1 MFKMRANIVAMGLI
15 GGAILLPI
23 NLAQAEQV
31 GHASWY
37 ALHSR
42 TASGEM
48 MNPSDMTAAHRSL
61 PFGTR
66 VLVEN
71 LSNGHSVVVRINDRG
86 PFVQGRIIDV
96 SKAAASSLGMLGSGT
111 AKVRVSSAGGSSAK
125 VSAPKV
131 AGLMR
136 SAPEVKRVASRAST
150 RKTVAVASREPRK
163 ASRRDPAPVVVLASA
178 DSPYSVFGR
187 STPGFMKN

>member
-1 MFKMRANIVAMGLI
+1 MFEMRAKIVAMGLI

-23 NLAQAEQV
+23 NAAQAEQV

-42 TASGEM
+42 TASGEI
-48 MNPSDMTAAHRSL
+48 MNPGDLTAAHRSL

-86 PFVQGRIIDV
+86 PFVAGRIIDV

-111 AKVRVSSAGGSSAK
+111 RKSESERGWRRVSKQGSAQDRRPDAVGASGEAGGGAGKYPQDRGRGLARASQGAAAVAWSSPRPTAPIACSAG
-125 VSAPKV
+125 AP
-131 AGLMR
+131 
-136 SAPEVKRVASRAST
+136 RAS
-150 RKTVAVASREPRK
+150 
-163 ASRRDPAPVVVLASA
+163 
-178 DSPYSVFGR
+178 
-187 STPGFMKN
+187 

>member
-1 MFKMRANIVAMGLI
+1 MFEMRAKIVAMGLI

-23 NLAQAEQV
+23 NAAQAEQV

-42 TASGEM
+42 TASGEI
-48 MNPSDMTAAHRSL
+48 MNPGDLTAAHRSL

-86 PFVQGRIIDV
+86 PFVAGRIIDV

-111 AKVRVSSAGGSSAK
+111 AKVRVSSAGGASASK
-125 VSAPKV
+125 APKI

-136 SAPEVKRVASRAST
+136 SAPQARLVAARAST
-150 RKTVAVASREPRK
+150 RKTVAVASRELRRAPR
-163 ASRRDPAPVVVLASA
+163 RGVVLASA

-187 STPGFMKN
+187 STPGFMKD